1 MLHLNRQKNQVI
13 HLTHNESGDTVDVVV
28 LEVRGKTVKLGFEN
42 DTKSHTILRKEV
54 KQAQQ
59 NHADPNPFYRD
70 KKPTPPHQSTPQRT
84 SSYPLTSKTIQS
96 IPMVDMQEEVDGL
109 EQLVDKLIPTTEDKT
124 ATVTL

>member
-70 KKPTPPHQSTPQRT
+70 KKPTPYEGRPLGRVST
-84 SSYPLTSKTIQS
+84 
-96 IPMVDMQEEVDGL
+96 IPMVDMQEAVDGL
-109 EQLVDKLIPTTEDKT
+109 EQLVDQLIPTTEDKS